1 MHQKRDQKY
10 KLRKNYHPVNNIAF
24 FHGIGGCG
32 GNTQFVFNNS
42 RKVAKRRIWT
52 AKHSLSWKLYYTSF
66 ASMQAQYL
74 FAQEVLVVAAMLI
87 FSIISL
93 ITTIK
98 SLPNVIL
105 VKMLRDTFIEHNLI
119 MSPNKGTTSSARWNV
134 IKWYSA
140 HFYI

>member
-1 MHQKRDQKY
+1 
-10 KLRKNYHPVNNIAF
+10 
-24 FHGIGGCG
+24 
-32 GNTQFVFNNS
+32 
-42 RKVAKRRIWT
+42 
-52 AKHSLSWKLYYTSF
+52 
-66 ASMQAQYL
+66 MQAQYL

-93 ITTIK
+93 ITIIK

>member
-1 MHQKRDQKY
+1 MHQKRNQKY

-32 GNTQFVFNNS
+32 GNTQFAFNNS

-52 AKHSLSWKLYYTSF
+52 AKHSLSWKLYTSF

-93 ITTIK
+93 ITNIK
-98 SLPNVIL
+98 SHPNVIL
-105 VKMLRDTFIEHNLI
+105 VKMLRDTFIEHNLM
-119 MSPNKGTTSSARWNV
+119 MSPNAGIASARWNI